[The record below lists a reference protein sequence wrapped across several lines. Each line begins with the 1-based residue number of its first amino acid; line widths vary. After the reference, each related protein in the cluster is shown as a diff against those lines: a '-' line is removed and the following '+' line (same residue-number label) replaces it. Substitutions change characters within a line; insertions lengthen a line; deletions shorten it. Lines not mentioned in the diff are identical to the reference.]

1 MSDQEGVRVLTRF
14 PKGADQNVKREFALN
29 LIAALDELG
38 VDPGEAFA
46 VVEAQSELL
55 EEEVDDPKALAA
67 EADALRKEETIGVL
81 MAILDFKREMIDAEE
96 MLDRVLYAVR
106 GIIKGE
112 DGLTHQEH
120 AMLGLGNTDARPFR

>member
-14 PKGADQNVKREFALN
+14 PKGADQNVKREFALS

-46 VVEAQSELL
+46 VTDAQAEL
-55 EEEVDDPKALAA
+55 EEETDDFKALAA